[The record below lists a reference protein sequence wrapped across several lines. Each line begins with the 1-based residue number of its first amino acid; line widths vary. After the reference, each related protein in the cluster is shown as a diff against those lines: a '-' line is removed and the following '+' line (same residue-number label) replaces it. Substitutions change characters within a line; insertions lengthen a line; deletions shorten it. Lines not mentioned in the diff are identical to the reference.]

1 MARGCHVRV
10 FVYMRCS
17 EMLELMIWQQTRLAY
32 DSIEC
37 SSAQGLRRELCAS
50 NQSFDRIMHAC
61 AANLCFIFI
70 EDFMFCVCSVNLLH
84 TICAHLCC
92 REHFGAHLS
101 RHNPN
106 QIRHSHTH
114 THVLLY
120 TPIMHIEP
128 CCVLVRSLFCNIY
141 GDNSRR
147 CGLCA
152 CWTNNL
158 INQSI
163 HFCEI

>member
-70 EDFMFCVCSVNLLH
+70 EDFMFCVQRKFIAHDMRASVLPR
-84 TICAHLCC
+84 AFWSPFVAPQS
-92 REHFGAHLS
+92 E
-101 RHNPN
+101 PN
-106 QIRHSHTH
+106 SSFPHTH
-114 THVLLY
+114 AC
-120 TPIMHIEP
+120 II
-128 CCVLVRSLFCNIY
+128 IY
-141 GDNSRR
+141 ANYAYRTM
-147 CGLCA
+147 LCIGA
-152 CWTNNL
+152 FIILQYIWR
-158 INQSI
+158 
-163 HFCEI
+163 